1 MCKGTMQV
9 VGVRKPEQALE
20 NLKALG
26 WRLNNDEI
34 QEIDV
39 VGFEGHATVLWQQG

>member
-1 MCKGTMQV
+1 M
-9 VGVRKPEQALE
+9 VGVGKPEQALE

-26 WRLNNDEI
+26 WRLSNDEI
-34 QEIDV
+34 REIDV